1 MLVENYW
8 FLERGGLPLCSIYT
22 SVRTF
27 WARNTHQTV
36 DIAVGSLAKVL
47 FKGIVVVGDHLL
59 QRFVL
64 ILVIGKLFLD

>member
-1 MLVENYW
+1 
-8 FLERGGLPLCSIYT
+8 
-22 SVRTF
+22 
-27 WARNTHQTV
+27 
-36 DIAVGSLAKVL
+36 VL